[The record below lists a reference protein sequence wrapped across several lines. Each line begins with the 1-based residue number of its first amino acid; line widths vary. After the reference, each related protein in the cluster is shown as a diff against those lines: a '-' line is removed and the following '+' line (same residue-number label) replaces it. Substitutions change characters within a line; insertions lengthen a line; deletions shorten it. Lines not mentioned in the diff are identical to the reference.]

1 MKYILIFC
9 VEIVQFFFS
18 GVELAI
24 DTVFYRQS
32 PDREEKTIRA
42 VFLQKLITFETTTKQ
57 SRFKYLMV

>member
-32 PDREEKTIRA
+32 PDRVEKIIRA
-42 VFLQKLITFETTTKQ
+42 VFFAEINHFWNYNETI
-57 SRFKYLMV
+57 